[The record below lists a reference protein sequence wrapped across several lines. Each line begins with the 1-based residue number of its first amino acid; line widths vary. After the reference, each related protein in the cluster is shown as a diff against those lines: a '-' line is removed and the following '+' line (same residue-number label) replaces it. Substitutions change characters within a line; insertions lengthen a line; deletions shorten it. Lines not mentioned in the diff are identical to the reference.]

1 MNISEQSREAI
12 ELAPSKN
19 AASPTQPNPRAGPKT
34 ANFETIA
41 ADAETLSAQITRL
54 RTQIFHPEARKELR
68 PFSSSEAAKFLGVTD
83 SYLRHLA
90 RKGEGPQP
98 ERLTGNRH
106 AYRLE
111 QIHALREQLAQKG
124 GAKAKVVLPNR
135 PANEPAQIIA
145 VANFK
150 GGSGKTT
157 TTIHLVQHLAMRGF
171 KVLAVDLDPQA
182 SLSSLLGYQPETDVG
197 SGETL
202 YGAIRYEDPRPIRD
216 VIRPTYFAGLDL
228 VPGNLELH
236 EFEHETP
243 RILVEQGPQTP
254 FYTRV
259 ATTLDAVSRDYDVIV
274 LDCPPQLGFLTLGAL
289 CAATSVLLTIHPQ
302 MLDVA
307 SMSQFLLMTADLMD
321 VVHRAGANVEFDFF
335 RYVFT
340 RYEPRDGPQAQVTAF
355 LRNLFAERV
364 LTNAMVKSTAVA
376 DAGLSKQTLYEVGR
390 EGMIRTT
397 YDRAIE
403 SLDAVNGEIEGLI
416 RAVWEARVAR

>member
-1 MNISEQSREAI
+1 MNSSEQSHPER
-12 ELAPSKN
+12 APRK
-19 AASPTQPNPRAGPKT
+19 AAARAET
-34 ANFETIA
+34 AAGRKPASFETIA
-41 ADAETLSAQITRL
+41 EDAEILSAQITRL
-54 RTQIFHPEARKELR
+54 RDQLFHPETRKELR
-68 PFSSSEAAKFLGVTD
+68 PFSSAEAAKLLGVTD

-90 RKGEGPQP
+90 RKGEGPEP
-98 ERLTGNRH
+98 ERLGGNRH
-106 AYRLE
+106 AYRLD
-111 QIHALREQLAQKG
+111 QIHALREQLARKA
-124 GAKAKVVLPNR
+124 GAKGKVVLPGR
-135 PANEPAQIIA
+135 PEGEPAQIVA

-202 YGAIRYEDPRPIRD
+202 YGAIRYDDPRPIAE
-216 VIRPTYFAGLDL
+216 VIRPTYFPGLDL

-243 RILVEQGPQTP
+243 RVLVEDGPQTP

-259 ATTLDAVSRDYDVIV
+259 ATSLDAVSRDYDVIV

-289 CAATSVLLTIHPQ
+289 CAATGVLLTIHPQ

-321 VVHRAGANVEFDFF
+321 VVRRAGADVEFDFF

-355 LRNLFAERV
+355 LRNLFADRV
-364 LTNAMVKSTAVA
+364 LTNAMVKSTAIA

-390 EGMIRTT
+390 EGMTRTT
-397 YDRAIE
+397 YDRALE
-403 SLDAVNGEIEGLI
+403 SLDALNGEIEDLI
-416 RAVWEARVAR
+416 RAVWEARSDR